1 MVAHSVQLATREEEV
16 YRGRVNNLSQAPHV
30 LGLIREKFNEAE
42 LRAFEV
48 TCFNYLQGVD
58 ELTFSGQLMHELS
71 LRRVGNQGVKDPKGA
86 DPFNRLRSDQPHD
99 IEVEPQ
105 RIRLL
110 REYFP
115 QKVGLIGESSK
126 TKAVLKKVSKK
137 IFVTCAELERAF
149 KEAKNNIA
157 VNLDYLDLMDE
168 MDREVKVELRGMVR
182 EMRRRKKKKLGE
194 QRRCNGLDGVAK
206 DFVICVAF
214 IGNIGFINV
223 SEFQLLTNT
232 CRFGQKKIP
241 KLEKPLCYCKMV
253 DLTATPRILRWK
265 TTKKQP
271 IHE

>member
-1 MVAHSVQLATREEEV
+1 MVAQSVQLATREEEV
-16 YRGRVNNLSQAPHV
+16 YRGRVKNLSQAPHV
-30 LGLIREKFNEAE
+30 LGLIWEKFNEAE

-48 TCFNYLQGVD
+48 TCFNYIQGVD

-71 LRRVGNQGVKDPKGA
+71 LRRVGNQGVKDPKAA

-115 QKVGLIGESSK
+115 QKVGLIGESK
-126 TKAVLKKVSKK
+126 AKAVPKKVSKK
-137 IFVTCAELERAF
+137 IFVTCAELERVVLIR
-149 KEAKNNIA
+149 AKNNVA

-168 MDREVKVELRGMVR
+168 MDRGMVR

-206 DFVICVAF
+206 DFVCF
-214 IGNIGFINV
+214 SGNILGI
-223 SEFQLLTNT
+223 
-232 CRFGQKKIP
+232 KKIP
-241 KLEKPLCYCKMV
+241 KLEKPLRYCKMV
-253 DLTATPRILRWK
+253 DLTATSRILRWK